1 MGSRPFFRARSR
13 PIIVDIAISAP
24 ARSIEAQA
32 TSTSRLRITS
42 RIETPCTSTSYIDFS
57 SVSGSMPWLMVRFAC
72 GSRSTQSVRWP
83 PSTKAA
89 ARLRVVVVLAT
100 PPFWLVKAM
109 TVVTKCLFAR
119 ACVIPSPFRP
129 MPELLDKRLVVV
141 TGKGGVGKTTVA
153 AALGLKAARLGKRT
167 IVCEV
172 AEQERLATL
181 FGESADG
188 YRERELGPGLFG
200 ISIDPER
207 AKREWL
213 EYQLRS
219 GTLAGLLGGSR
230 IFQYLTAAAPG
241 LSELVTIG
249 KVWELA
255 QLQRKT
261 PKAAPYDLV
270 IVDAPATGHGIA
282 MLRAPH
288 TFSEVARVGPIHRQ
302 AGYIHGFLTNPA
314 STGVL
319 TVALP
324 EEMPVNETLDLGAR
338 VQRSQLRRLRRAAD
352 APVTTLPFLF
362 APELGREELGT
373 LAGKL

>member
-1 MGSRPFFRARSR
+1 
-13 PIIVDIAISAP
+13 
-24 ARSIEAQA
+24 
-32 TSTSRLRITS
+32 
-42 RIETPCTSTSYIDFS
+42 
-57 SVSGSMPWLMVRFAC
+57 
-72 GSRSTQSVRWP
+72 
-83 PSTKAA
+83 
-89 ARLRVVVVLAT
+89 
-100 PPFWLVKAM
+100 M

-119 ACVIPSPFRP
+119 LCVIPSGFCP
-129 MPELLDKRLVVV
+129 MPELLDKRLIVV

-153 AALGLKAARLGKRT
+153 AALGLKAAHAGRRT

-181 FGESADG
+181 FGEEADG
-188 YRERELGPGLFG
+188 YREHELGPGLFG
-200 ISIDPER
+200 ISVDPER
-207 AKREWL
+207 AKKEWL

-241 LSELVTIG
+241 LTELVTIG

-282 MLRAPH
+282 MLRAPQ

-302 AGYIHGFLTNPA
+302 AGYIHTFITSS
-314 STGVL
+314 STGVV

-338 VQRSQLRRLRRAAD
+338 LHEEMGMAIDRIVVNQVLPERFTSAEAERLEAAGDSPAVRAALTEYRRARVQRSQLRRLRRAAE
-352 APVTTLPFLF
+352 APFGTLPFLF
-362 APELGREELGT
+362 AADFGREQLET